1 MAPFSSEL
9 LDDLNLKKSIAW
21 LWDFERRHMVWATE
35 AAVVF
40 WKEPSLIDLLG
51 RDFGPRHSLVGE
63 LENLRSELRR
73 DAWSSERIM
82 LNPDGQAVAAN
93 CRIRSQPITDDRLG
107 ALIEIEA
114 LNDPPVVIR
123 NLTEAILSRYAPL
136 PLAMYHVDGRLI
148 LKNVMAESLFTDRP
162 NLDLMSRLGNAD
174 IAGTMILR
182 TLADGAYSRTLRLST
197 AYGNRL
203 HRVAAQPGQ
212 DPKTG
217 APTIIVSFQ
226 DVQDTYDLWREV
238 AQAFQG
244 LTRIS
249 KNLLSE
255 AVDKNSNMDERETVP
270 KDESLD
276 SMRIAK
282 LEAERKVHQQAEF
295 VAKLSHEMRTPLNA
309 IIGFG
314 EVISEERLGPIG
326 NEKYKVYVKDI
337 VKSGHLLLSLI
348 NDLLDLSKIEA
359 GKLKLDYSEV
369 DLRDVINN
377 SVRLLQPAAEKAQ
390 VTIRTLMPVPLPN
403 VVADARS
410 IHQILNNLL
419 SNAIKFSHRGDTVT
433 ISGELASDGSITL
446 HVRDQGIGMTK
457 QDLKQA
463 LEPYGQVKG
472 ARRTDLIGSHLGGTG
487 LGLPLAKAL
496 VEANKADFHI
506 ESAPEKGTRI
516 TVTFP
521 SALVLVG

>member
-1 MAPFSSEL
+1 M
-9 LDDLNLKKSIAW
+9 I
-21 LWDFERRHMVWATE
+21 WATE

-63 LENLRSELRR
+63 LENLRSELNREE
-73 DAWSSERIM
+73 WSSERIV
-82 LNPDGQAVAAN
+82 LNPEGQAVSAN
-93 CRIRSQPITDDRLG
+93 CRIRSHPVTDDRLG
-107 ALIEIEA
+107 ALVQIEV
-114 LNDPPVVIR
+114 LNDPPLAVR
-123 NLTEAILSRYAPL
+123 SLTEAALSRYAPL
-136 PLAMYHVDGRLI
+136 PLAMYHVDGRLL
-148 LKNVMAESLFTDRP
+148 LKNTMAESLFADSTD
-162 NLDLMSRLGNAD
+162 LDLMSRLGNAD
-174 IAGTMILR
+174 IARTMILR

-197 AYGNRL
+197 PYGNRL

-217 APTIIVSFQ
+217 APTLIVSFQ

-249 KNLLSE
+249 KNLLSK
-255 AVDKNSNMDERETVP
+255 ATDNNSIIREQESAP
-270 KDESLD
+270 KDEPQD
-276 SMRIAK
+276 GVQDAIV
-282 LEAERKVHQQAEF
+282 EAERKVHQQAEF
-295 VAKLSHEMRTPLNA
+295 IAKLSHEMRTPLNA

-326 NEKYKVYVKDI
+326 NEKYKAYVNDI

-348 NDLLDLSKIEA
+348 NDLLDLSKVEA
-359 GKLKLDYSEV
+359 GKLQLDYSEV
-369 DLRDVINN
+369 DLRDVINT
-377 SVRLLQPAAEKAQ
+377 SIRLLHPIAEKAQ
-390 VTIRTLMPVPLPN
+390 VTIRSLLPAPIPN
-403 VVADARS
+403 VVADSRS

-419 SNAIKFSHRGDTVT
+419 SNAIKFSHSGDTVI
-433 ISGELASDGSITL
+433 ISVELASDGSVTL
-446 HVRDQGIGMTK
+446 QVQDQGIGMTK
-457 QDLKQA
+457 QDLEQA
-463 LEPYGQVKG
+463 IELYGQVKG
-472 ARRTDLIGSHLGGTG
+472 TRRTDLIGTHSGSTG

-516 TVTFP
+516 RVTFP